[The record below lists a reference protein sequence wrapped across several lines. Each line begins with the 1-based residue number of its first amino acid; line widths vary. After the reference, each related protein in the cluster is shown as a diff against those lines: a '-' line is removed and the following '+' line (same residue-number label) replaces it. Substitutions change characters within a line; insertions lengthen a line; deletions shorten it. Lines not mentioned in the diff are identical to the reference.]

1 MRDFQ
6 AVRSRSVA
14 GDVVGQIAD
23 RLRSGELKVGDVLPG
38 ERVLAAQMDVSR
50 PTVSAA
56 MTRLAEAGILRR
68 RPGRQG
74 NAEIISIWIPDELAE
89 KPSLVGELEA
99 DDIFR
104 VLEARKTLEPRIA
117 QLAAFR
123 ADDDDFYALQES
135 IDLLV
140 TNGDDITRA
149 EQAELLFHRI
159 MWRAARNSSLQ
170 SMMLGL
176 ERELAPIHDM
186 MLRTPEDYAAGI
198 ELHTATLA
206 ALKRGDPAEIEEE
219 MYRHLGHFE
228 SIVVDVLQRTP
239 HRQMP
244 AFLVAGTPRVN

>member
-1 MRDFQ
+1 MRDFSP
-6 AVRSRSVA
+6 VRTRSVA
-14 GDVVGQIAD
+14 SDVVGQIVE

-50 PTVSAA
+50 PTVGGA
-56 MTRLAEAGILRR
+56 MARLADAGILRR

-74 NAEIISIWIPDELAE
+74 NAEIISIWVPDQLIERAAA
-89 KPSLVGELEA
+89 VGELEA

-104 VLEARKTLEPRIA
+104 VLEARKALEPRIA

-123 ADDDDFYALQES
+123 ATDEDFAELQGS
-135 IDLLV
+135 IDLLAAH
-140 TNGDDITRA
+140 GDDISWC

-159 MWRAARNSSLQ
+159 MWRTARNSSLQ
-170 SMMLGL
+170 AMMLGL
-176 ERELAPIHDM
+176 ETELAPIHDM

-206 ALKRGDPAEIEEE
+206 ALKRGDPAEIENE

-228 SIVVDVLQRTP
+228 GIVADVLQRTP
-239 HRQMP
+239 HRRTP
-244 AFLVAGTPRVN
+244 PFLLAGAP

>member
-1 MRDFQ
+1 MRDFSP
-6 AVRSRSVA
+6 VRTRSVA
-14 GDVVGQIAD
+14 SDVVGQIVE

-50 PTVSAA
+50 PTVGGA
-56 MTRLAEAGILRR
+56 MARLADAGILRR

-74 NAEIISIWIPDELAE
+74 NAEIISIWVPDQLIERAAV
-89 KPSLVGELEA
+89 VGELEA

-104 VLEARKTLEPRIA
+104 VLEARKALEPRIA

-123 ADDDDFYALQES
+123 ATDEDFAELQGS
-135 IDLLV
+135 IDLLAAH
-140 TNGDDITRA
+140 GDDISWC

-159 MWRAARNSSLQ
+159 MWRTARNSSLQ
-170 SMMLGL
+170 AMMLGL
-176 ERELAPIHDM
+176 ETELAPIHDM

-206 ALKRGDPAEIEEE
+206 ALKRGDPAEIENE

-228 SIVVDVLQRTP
+228 GIVADVLQRTP
-239 HRQMP
+239 HRRTP
-244 AFLVAGTPRVN
+244 PFLLAGAP

>member
-1 MRDFQ
+1 MREFH
-6 AVRSRSVA
+6 AVRTRSVA
-14 GDVVGQIAD
+14 SDVVSQIAD

-56 MTRLAEAGILRR
+56 MTRLAEAGVLRR

-74 NAEIISIWIPDELAE
+74 NAEIISIWIPDDLAE
-89 KPSLVGELEA
+89 APAPVGALEA

-123 ADDDDFYALQES
+123 ATEDDFVALQES
-135 IDLLV
+135 IDLLAA
-140 TNGDDITRA
+140 NGNDINRA

-170 SMMLGL
+170 AMMLGL
-176 ERELAPIHDM
+176 EQELAPIHDM

-198 ELHTATLA
+198 ERHTTTLA
-206 ALKRGDPAEIEEE
+206 ALKRGDPEEIEEE

-228 SIVVDVLQRTP
+228 GIVVDVLQRTP

-244 AFLVAGTPRVN
+244 AFLLAGTR

>member
-1 MRDFQ
+1 MRDFSP
-6 AVRSRSVA
+6 VRTRSVA
-14 GDVVGQIAD
+14 SDVVGQIVE

-50 PTVSAA
+50 PTVGGA
-56 MTRLAEAGILRR
+56 MARLADAGILRR

-74 NAEIISIWIPDELAE
+74 NAEIISIWVPDQLIERAAA
-89 KPSLVGELEA
+89 VGELEA

-104 VLEARKTLEPRIA
+104 VLEARKALEPRIA

-123 ADDDDFYALQES
+123 ATDEDFAELQGS
-135 IDLLV
+135 IDLLAAHS
-140 TNGDDITRA
+140 DDISWC

-159 MWRAARNSSLQ
+159 MWRTARNSSLQ
-170 SMMLGL
+170 AMMLGL
-176 ERELAPIHDM
+176 ETELAPIHDM

-206 ALKRGDPAEIEEE
+206 ALKRGDPAEIENE

-228 SIVVDVLQRTP
+228 GIVADVLRRTP
-239 HRQMP
+239 HRRTP
-244 AFLVAGTPRVN
+244 PFLLAGAP

>member
-1 MRDFQ
+1 MRDFSP
-6 AVRSRSVA
+6 VRTRSVA
-14 GDVVGQIAD
+14 SDVVGQIVE

-50 PTVSAA
+50 PTVGGA
-56 MTRLAEAGILRR
+56 MARLADAGILRR

-74 NAEIISIWIPDELAE
+74 NAEIISIWVPDQLIERAAA
-89 KPSLVGELEA
+89 VGELEA

-104 VLEARKTLEPRIA
+104 VLEARKALEPRIA

-123 ADDDDFYALQES
+123 ATDEDFAELQGS
-135 IDLLV
+135 IDLLAAHS
-140 TNGDDITRA
+140 DDISWC

-159 MWRAARNSSLQ
+159 MWRTARNSSLQ
-170 SMMLGL
+170 AMMLGL
-176 ERELAPIHDM
+176 ETELAPIHDM

-206 ALKRGDPAEIEEE
+206 ALKRGDPAEIENE

-228 SIVVDVLQRTP
+228 GIVADVLQRTP
-239 HRQMP
+239 HRRTP
-244 AFLVAGTPRVN
+244 PFLLAGVP

>member
-1 MRDFQ
+1 MREFHP
-6 AVRSRSVA
+6 VRTRSVA
-14 GDVVGQIAD
+14 GDVVGQIVD
-23 RLRSGELKVGDVLPG
+23 RLKSGELNVGDVLPG
-38 ERVLAAQMDVSR
+38 ERVLASQMDVSR

-56 MTRLAEAGILRR
+56 LNKLAEAGVLRR

-74 NAEIISIWIPDELAE
+74 NAEIISIWVPDGLVETTTA
-89 KPSLVGELEA
+89 VGELEA

-104 VLEARKTLEPRIA
+104 VLEARKALEPRIA

-123 ADDDDFYALQES
+123 ATDDDYAALQES
-135 IDLLV
+135 IDLLAAH
-140 TNGDDITRA
+140 GDDIARA

-170 SMMLGL
+170 AMMMGL
-176 ERELAPIHDM
+176 EKELAPIHDM

-228 SIVVDVLQRTP
+228 AIVADVLQRTP
-239 HRQMP
+239 HRKTP
-244 AFLVAGTPRVN
+244 AFLLAGIH

>member
-1 MRDFQ
+1 MRDFSP
-6 AVRSRSVA
+6 VRTRSVA
-14 GDVVGQIAD
+14 SDVVGQIVE

-50 PTVSAA
+50 PTVGGA
-56 MTRLAEAGILRR
+56 MARLADAGLLRR

-74 NAEIISIWIPDELAE
+74 NAEIISIWVPDQLIERAAA
-89 KPSLVGELEA
+89 VGELEA

-104 VLEARKTLEPRIA
+104 VLEARKALEPRIA

-123 ADDDDFYALQES
+123 ATDEDFAELQGS
-135 IDLLV
+135 IDLLAAHS
-140 TNGDDITRA
+140 DDISWC

-159 MWRAARNSSLQ
+159 MWRTARNSSLQ
-170 SMMLGL
+170 AMMLGL
-176 ERELAPIHDM
+176 ETELAPIHDM

-206 ALKRGDPAEIEEE
+206 ALKRGDPAEIENE

-228 SIVVDVLQRTP
+228 GIVADVLQRTP
-239 HRQMP
+239 HRRTP
-244 AFLVAGTPRVN
+244 PFLLAGAP

>member
-1 MRDFQ
+1 MREFH
-6 AVRSRSVA
+6 AVRTRSVA
-14 GDVVGQIAD
+14 TDVVGQITE

-38 ERVLAAQMDVSR
+38 ERVLAAQMEVSR

-56 MTRLAEAGILRR
+56 MNRLSEAGVLRR

-74 NAEIISIWIPDELAE
+74 NAEITSIWIPDDLVEASA
-89 KPSLVGELEA
+89 PVGELEA

-104 VLEARKTLEPRIA
+104 VLEARKTLEPRLA

-123 ADDDDFYALQES
+123 ATDDDFAALQES
-135 IDLLV
+135 IDLLSA
-140 TNGDDITRA
+140 NRDDLTRA

-170 SMMLGL
+170 TMMLAL
-176 ERELAPIHDM
+176 EREIAPIHDM

-228 SIVVDVLQRTP
+228 GIVVDVLQRTP

-244 AFLVAGTPRVN
+244 AFLLAGTR

>member
-1 MRDFQ
+1 MRDFSP
-6 AVRSRSVA
+6 VRTRSVA
-14 GDVVGQIAD
+14 SDVVGQIVE

-50 PTVSAA
+50 PTVGGA
-56 MTRLAEAGILRR
+56 MARLADAGILRR

-74 NAEIISIWIPDELAE
+74 NAEIISIWVPDQLIERAAV
-89 KPSLVGELEA
+89 VGELEA

-104 VLEARKTLEPRIA
+104 VLEARKALEPRIA

-123 ADDDDFYALQES
+123 ATDEDFAELQGS
-135 IDLLV
+135 IDLLAAHS
-140 TNGDDITRA
+140 DDISWC

-159 MWRAARNSSLQ
+159 MWRTARNSSLQ
-170 SMMLGL
+170 AMMLGL
-176 ERELAPIHDM
+176 ETELAPIHDM

-206 ALKRGDPAEIEEE
+206 ALKRGDPAEIENE

-228 SIVVDVLQRTP
+228 GIVADVLQRTP
-239 HRQMP
+239 HRRTP
-244 AFLVAGTPRVN
+244 PFLLAGAP

>member
-1 MRDFQ
+1 MRDFSP
-6 AVRSRSVA
+6 VRTRSVA
-14 GDVVGQIAD
+14 GDVVGQIVE

-56 MTRLAEAGILRR
+56 MTRLAEAGVLRR
-68 RPGRQG
+68 RPGRLG
-74 NAEIISIWIPDELAE
+74 NAEIMSIWVPEDLID
-89 KPSLVGELEA
+89 KPSPVGELEA

-104 VLEARKTLEPRIA
+104 VLEARKTLEPRVA

-123 ADDDDFYALQES
+123 ATDDDFAQLQES
-135 IDLLV
+135 IDLLAAHG
-140 TNGDDITRA
+140 NDIARA

-170 SMMLGL
+170 AMMLGL
-176 ERELAPIHDM
+176 EQELAPIHDM

-206 ALKRGDPAEIEEE
+206 ALKRGDPDEIEQE

-228 SIVVDVLQRTP
+228 AIVADVLKRTP
-239 HRQMP
+239 HRQTP
-244 AFLVAGTPRVN
+244 AFLLAGVD

>member
-1 MRDFQ
+1 MRDFSP
-6 AVRSRSVA
+6 VRTRSVA
-14 GDVVGQIAD
+14 SDVVGQIVE

-50 PTVSAA
+50 PTVGGA
-56 MTRLAEAGILRR
+56 MARLADAGILRR

-74 NAEIISIWIPDELAE
+74 NAEIISIWVPDQLIERAAT
-89 KPSLVGELEA
+89 VGELEA

-104 VLEARKTLEPRIA
+104 VLEARKALEPRIA

-123 ADDDDFYALQES
+123 ATDEDFAELQGS
-135 IDLLV
+135 IDLLAAHS
-140 TNGDDITRA
+140 DDISWC

-159 MWRAARNSSLQ
+159 MWRTARNSSLQ
-170 SMMLGL
+170 AMMLGL
-176 ERELAPIHDM
+176 ETELAPIHDM

-206 ALKRGDPAEIEEE
+206 ALKRGDPAEIENE

-228 SIVVDVLQRTP
+228 GIVADVLQRTP
-239 HRQMP
+239 HRRTP
-244 AFLVAGTPRVN
+244 PFLLAGAP

>member
-1 MRDFQ
+1 
-6 AVRSRSVA
+6 VA
-14 GDVVGQIAD
+14 GDVVGQIVD
-23 RLRSGELKVGDVLPG
+23 RVRSGELKVGDVLPG

-56 MTRLAEAGILRR
+56 MGRLAEAGVLKS

-74 NAEIISIWIPDELAE
+74 NAEIISIWIPEGLHDAAGG
-89 KPSLVGELEA
+89 VGELEA

-123 ADDDDFYALQES
+123 ATDDDYLQLQES
-135 IDLLV
+135 IDLL
-140 TNGDDITRA
+140 TAHAGDITRA
-149 EQAELLFHRI
+149 AQAERLFHRT

-170 SMMLGL
+170 TMMIGL
-176 ERELAPIHDM
+176 EKELAPIHDM
-186 MLRTPEDYAAGI
+186 MLRTPEDYSAGI

-228 SIVVDVLQRTP
+228 AIVADVLERTP
-239 HRQMP
+239 HRKTP
-244 AFLVAGTPRVN
+244 AFLLAGAH

>member
-1 MRDFQ
+1 MRDFSP
-6 AVRSRSVA
+6 VRTRSVA
-14 GDVVGQIAD
+14 SDVVGQIVE

-50 PTVSAA
+50 PTVGGA
-56 MTRLAEAGILRR
+56 MARLADAGILRR

-74 NAEIISIWIPDELAE
+74 NAEIISIWVPDQLIERAAA
-89 KPSLVGELEA
+89 VGELEA

-104 VLEARKTLEPRIA
+104 VLEARKALEPRIA

-123 ADDDDFYALQES
+123 ATDEDFAELQGS
-135 IDLLV
+135 IDLLAAH
-140 TNGDDITRA
+140 GDDINCC

-159 MWRAARNSSLQ
+159 MWRTARNSSLQ
-170 SMMLGL
+170 AMMLGL
-176 ERELAPIHDM
+176 ETELAPIHDM

-206 ALKRGDPAEIEEE
+206 ALKRGDPAEIENE

-228 SIVVDVLQRTP
+228 GIVADVLQRPP
-239 HRQMP
+239 HRRTP
-244 AFLVAGTPRVN
+244 PFLLAGAP

>member
-1 MRDFQ
+1 MREFH
-6 AVRSRSVA
+6 AVRTRSVA

-56 MTRLAEAGILRR
+56 MNRLAEAGVLRR

-74 NAEIISIWIPDELAE
+74 NAEIISIWIPDD
-89 KPSLVGELEA
+89 LVESHASVDGLEA

-104 VLEARKTLEPRIA
+104 VLEARKTLEPRVA

-123 ADDDDFYALQES
+123 ATDEDFAALQES
-135 IDLLV
+135 IDLLMA
-140 TNGDDITRA
+140 NRDDINRA

-170 SMMLGL
+170 SMMLAL
-176 ERELAPIHDM
+176 EREIAPIHDM
-186 MLRTPEDYAAGI
+186 MLRTPDDYTAGI

-206 ALKRGDPAEIEEE
+206 ALKRGDPAEIEAE

-228 SIVVDVLQRTP
+228 GIVVDVLQRTP

-244 AFLVAGTPRVN
+244 AFLLAGTR

>member
-1 MRDFQ
+1 MREFH
-6 AVRSRSVA
+6 AVRTRSVA

-38 ERVLAAQMDVSR
+38 ERVLASQMDVSR
-50 PTVSAA
+50 PTVSSA
-56 MTRLAEAGILRR
+56 MNRLAEAGVLRR

-74 NAEIISIWIPDELAE
+74 NAEIISIWIPEELIE
-89 KPSLVGELEA
+89 KTDTVGELEA

-123 ADDDDFYALQES
+123 ATEDDFVELQNS
-135 IDLLV
+135 IDLLAA
-140 TNGDDITRA
+140 NRDDLTRA

-170 SMMLGL
+170 SMMLSL
-176 ERELAPIHDM
+176 ETELAPIHDM
-186 MLRTPEDYAAGI
+186 MLRTPEDYSAGI

-206 ALKRGDPAEIEEE
+206 ALKRGDPAEIEAE

-228 SIVVDVLQRTP
+228 SIVIDVLQRTP
-239 HRQMP
+239 HRRMP
-244 AFLVAGTPRVN
+244 AFLLAGTS

>member
-1 MRDFQ
+1 MRDFHP
-6 AVRSRSVA
+6 VRTRSVA
-14 GDVVGQIAD
+14 NDVVGQIVD
-23 RLRSGELKVGDVLPG
+23 RLKSGELKVGDMLPG

-56 MTRLAEAGILRR
+56 MSRLAEAGVLRR

-74 NAEIISIWIPDELAE
+74 NAEIISIWIPNELVE
-89 KPSLVGELEA
+89 KPAAISELEA

-123 ADDDDFYALQES
+123 ATDEDFAALQES
-135 IDLLV
+135 IDLLAA
-140 TNGDDITRA
+140 NGDDLTRA

-159 MWRAARNSSLQ
+159 MWRMARNTSLQ
-170 SMMLGL
+170 AMMLGL
-176 ERELAPIHDM
+176 EKEMAPIHDM

-206 ALKRGDPAEIEEE
+206 ALKRGDPIEIEEE

-228 SIVVDVLQRTP
+228 GIVADVLQRTP
-239 HRQMP
+239 HRQIP
-244 AFLVAGTPRVN
+244 AFLLAGTR

>member
-1 MRDFQ
+1 MRDFSP
-6 AVRSRSVA
+6 VRTRSVA
-14 GDVVGQIAD
+14 SDVVGQIVE

-50 PTVSAA
+50 PTVGGA
-56 MTRLAEAGILRR
+56 MARLADAGILRR

-74 NAEIISIWIPDELAE
+74 NAEIISIWVPDQLIERAAA
-89 KPSLVGELEA
+89 VGELEA

-104 VLEARKTLEPRIA
+104 VLEARKALEPRIA

-123 ADDDDFYALQES
+123 ATDEDFAELQGS
-135 IDLLV
+135 IDLLAAHS
-140 TNGDDITRA
+140 DDISWC

-159 MWRAARNSSLQ
+159 MWRTARNSSLQ
-170 SMMLGL
+170 AMMLGL
-176 ERELAPIHDM
+176 ETELAPIHDM

-206 ALKRGDPAEIEEE
+206 ALKRGDPAEIENE

-228 SIVVDVLQRTP
+228 GIVADVLQRTP
-239 HRQMP
+239 HRRTP
-244 AFLVAGTPRVN
+244 PFLLAGAP